1 VSLSFSQRIAV
12 VFAALLAGFSVL
24 VLALGLRAAGE
35 HEREVLQRLSH
46 GLALHIVDH
55 WPEVA
60 RSADEPGLRAALD
73 EILHMLMT
81 VNPAIEVYVLGEDG
95 EVRAFAGDAQ
105 AVKAASVDLSPIRDF
120 LAGGALPILGTD
132 PREPGV
138 GKIFS
143 AARFGSGVT
152 ASDQRGYLYVVLD
165 GQARAHVASRTVPR
179 RFTVTLAALAAA
191 ALALTLFVG
200 AVGFRKLTR
209 PLRQIAREMRAFTLH
224 DRGQPVT
231 GGDTG
236 PDRRDE
242 IVAIASAFDE
252 MVQRIQAQTR
262 ADAEREA
269 AHRELT
275 ANIAHDLRTPLTAM
289 HGYLERLAKADPP
302 GIPPDERRRCL
313 DAALAQ
319 SNKVRRLSQ
328 QLFELAR
335 LQAVSVPLQIDRF
348 RVDELVH
355 DTVQKFA
362 LAASSAPVTLA
373 GLPPPPVEMEGDI
386 DLIDRALVNLIDNAI
401 RHSPPGAPV
410 RVSLLK
416 KGAGVAIFV
425 EDAGPGLPEDV
436 AAQFRGEGASGSPGA
451 ARPGGGL
458 GGLGLAIV
466 RRIAALHGGGLR
478 LLPSQCGTRFLLTL
492 PVARKAAAPA

>member
-1 VSLSFSQRIAV
+1 MSLSFSQRIAV

-35 HEREVLQRLSH
+35 HEHEVLQRLSH

-105 AVKAASVDLSPIRDF
+105 AVKAASVDLRPIRDF

-132 PREPGV
+132 PRDPGAR
-138 GKIFS
+138 KIFS
-143 AARFGSGVT
+143 AARFGAGGA

-302 GIPPDERRRCL
+302 GILPDERRRCL

-401 RHSPPGAPV
+401 RHSPPGVPV

-416 KGAGVAIFV
+416 KGGGVAIFV
-425 EDAGPGLPEDV
+425 EDTGPGLPEDV